1 MSSHTHAR
9 EDFMNGT
16 RGMTLLE
23 LMAVVAVFGTAA
35 TLAVAGI
42 RGDLERRR
50 ESGAAREL
58 ESSAMEARQRAQATN
73 QPIRFVVD
81 ANVRQVNGTVLNVA
95 RWERPVCDNSWDSD
109 SCPATRCLAKT
120 CRQDPSCCE
129 EVGQDIAL
137 PPSMDASRVSGLCFL
152 PASGRA
158 VRSEGDLGCLRASR
172 GLPDML
178 AAATPGTLPLTY
190 SSGRVPTL
198 FRVEGLTG
206 LVSVL
211 DCDAPSAKPYA
222 GKGCP

>member
-1 MSSHTHAR
+1 MKGSRNSHEDPMNHA
-9 EDFMNGT
+9 

-23 LMAVVAVFGTAA
+23 LMAALAVFALVT
-35 TLAVAGI
+35 TLSVAGM
-42 RGDLERRR
+42 RGNLERRK

-58 ESSAMEARQRAQATN
+58 ESTALEARQRAQSTN

-81 ANVRQVNGTVLNVA
+81 ANVRQANGTTGSVA
-95 RWERPVCDNSWDSD
+95 RWERPVCDNTWDSD

-129 EVGQDIAL
+129 EVGEDIPL
-137 PPSMDASRVSGLCFL
+137 PPSMNASRVSGLCFL

-158 VRSEGDLGCLRASR
+158 VRVEGDLSCLRASR
-172 GLPDML
+172 GLPDTL
-178 AAATPGTLPLTY
+178 AAATPGTLTLTF

-198 FRVEGLTG
+198 FRVEALTG
-206 LVSVL
+206 MVSVL
-211 DCDAPSAKPYA
+211 DCDAPSASAFA